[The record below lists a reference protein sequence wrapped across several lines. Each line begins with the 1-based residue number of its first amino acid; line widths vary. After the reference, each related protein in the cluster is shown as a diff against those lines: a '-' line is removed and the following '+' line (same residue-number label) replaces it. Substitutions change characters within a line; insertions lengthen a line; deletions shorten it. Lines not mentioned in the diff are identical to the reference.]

1 MKHVVCFGAGLVA
14 RPYIDYLLR
23 KGFHVTVAS
32 RTISK
37 AEKMIAGHKNGTAV
51 AFDIQKHPE
60 KLAGLIKQADLAT
73 SLLPYTFHVQIAEEC
88 IRQKKHMATTSYVSD
103 GMRALDAKAK
113 KANIILLNECGVD
126 PGLDHMS
133 AMKIIHEAQ
142 ANGGTIRSFTSFCGG
157 LPAPDANNNPFGYK
171 LSWSP
176 RGVLL
181 AGTNSARFIKDGK
194 DVLIPSEE
202 LFNSCHE
209 EEIPGLGTF
218 EGYPNRDSTPYVKI
232 YGVEGTETMIRGT
245 LRYPGWCAGIYDF
258 GRLGLLDLSE
268 QNFTGKTYES
278 FVRELVKAQSGV
290 DTRAAV
296 AKFLKRDEAHNVLER
311 FEWLGLFDDRPIP
324 LTKSTALDVVC
335 TLFEEKL
342 QYAPGER
349 DMLVLQH
356 KFEIEYAGGRK
367 ERMRCTMIDYG
378 IPNGDT
384 SMSRTVA
391 YPVGIGTRLI
401 LEDEITL
408 TGVQIPIVPEIYE
421 PILAEVAGFDIRFKD
436 ETF

>member
-51 AFDIQKHPE
+51 AFDIQKQPE
-60 KLAGLIKQADLAT
+60 RLAGLIKQADLAT

-103 GMRALDAKAK
+103 AMQALDAKAR
-113 KANIILLNECGVD
+113 KAGIVLLNECGVD

-133 AMKIIHEAQ
+133 AMKIIHEVQ
-142 ANGGTIRSFTSFCGG
+142 AAGGKITSFTSFCGG
-157 LPAPDANNNPFGYK
+157 LPAPDSNTNPFGYK

-181 AGTNSARFIKDGK
+181 AGTNSAKFIKDGK
-194 DVLIPSEE
+194 EVLIPSEE
-202 LFNSCHE
+202 LFNSYHE
-209 EEIPGLGTF
+209 EEVPGLGRF
-218 EGYPNRDSTPYVKI
+218 EGYPNRDSTPYIEI
-232 YGVEGTETMIRGT
+232 YGVKNTETMIRGT
-245 LRYPGWCAGIYDF
+245 YRYPGWCTTIYDF
-258 GRLGLLDLSE
+258 GRLGLLDLTE
-268 QNFTGKTYES
+268 RDFKGKTYDG
-278 FVRELVKAQSGV
+278 FVRELVKAQSGT
-290 DTRAAV
+290 DTKAAV
-296 AKFLKRDEAHNVLER
+296 AKFLKRDESHNVLER
-311 FEWLGLFDDRPIP
+311 YEWLGLFEDRAIP
-324 LTKSTALDVVC
+324 LERSTALDVVC

-356 KFEIEYAGGRK
+356 MFEIEYAGGRREK
-367 ERMRCTMIDYG
+367 MRSTLIDYG
-378 IPNGDT
+378 IPHGDT

-391 YPVGIGTRLI
+391 YPVAIASRLV
-401 LEDEITL
+401 LEDVITL

-421 PILAEVAGFDIRFKD
+421 PILAEVAGFDIRFKE

>member
-1 MKHVVCFGAGLVA
+1 MKHVLCLGAGLVA
-14 RPYIDYLLR
+14 RPYIDYLLK
-23 KGFHVTVAS
+23 KGYQVTVAS
-32 RTISK
+32 RTVSK
-37 AEKMIAGHKNGTAV
+37 AERMINGRSNGTPV
-51 AFDIQKHPE
+51 AFDIQREPE
-60 KLAGLIKQADLAT
+60 RLKDLVAPVDLVT
-73 SLLPYTFHVQIAEEC
+73 SLLPYTHHVTVATEC
-88 IRQKKHMATTSYVSD
+88 LRQSKHMTTTSYVSD

-113 KANIILLNECGVD
+113 KEGVILLNECGVD

-133 AMKIIHEAQ
+133 AMKVIHEAQ

-194 DVLIPSEE
+194 EVVIPSEE

-209 EEIPGLGTF
+209 EEVPGLGTF
-218 EGYPNRDSTPYVKI
+218 EGYPNRDSTPYVDI
-232 YGVEGTETMIRGT
+232 YGVKETKTMLRGT
-245 LRYPGWCAGIYDF
+245 LRYLGWCATIYDF
-258 GRLGLLDLSE
+258 GRMGLLDLTE
-268 QNFTGKTYES
+268 QDFTGKTYEG
-278 FVRELVKAQSGV
+278 FVRELVKAPSGV

-296 AKFLKRDEAHNVLER
+296 AKFLKRDEQHNVLER
-311 FEWLGLFDDRPIP
+311 FNWLGLFDDRRIP
-324 LTKSTALDVVC
+324 LERSTALDVVC

-349 DMLVLQH
+349 DMLVMQH

-367 ERMRCTMIDYG
+367 ERVRSTLIDYG
-378 IPNGDT
+378 IPHGDT

-391 YPVGIGTRLI
+391 YPVAIASRLI
-401 LEDEITL
+401 LEGEISL
-408 TGVQIPIVPEIYE
+408 TGVQIPIIPEIYE
-421 PILAEVAGFDIRFKD
+421 SILAEIAEFDIRFKE